1 MQGFTLPA
9 TPRRIGI
16 VAELIGEASLAPMV
30 EAAVST
36 FESRGFDTLVVAS
49 GKRAHE
55 ELAAWDMLARSDCDG
70 YLVYLDCLD
79 NNQLAKLISTR
90 KNVVLAN
97 LNDVHAGA
105 LAASHLISN
114 GHHQIT
120 MVTGP
125 TNRCRVQHRS
135 EGFMSQC
142 KERAPH
148 LIDLQTLEADLT
160 YEGGANAMRFIL
172 ASDERPSAV
181 FFHSD
186 QMALGALT
194 ICQKNRLRV
203 PDDISLMG
211 CGDTLAGEQCRPA
224 LCSINHS
231 LNSVGDYFA
240 NRLVNMIDGVMTGAT
255 PGTDNNY
262 HMPSLSPHRSVRN
275 LNSNKCLSDEQ
286 VISVRERE
294 CLQWASIGKTSWEI
308 SQIVGL
314 TESTV
319 IYHLRNATRKLDAAN
334 RLHAVAK
341 ALKASIIEF

>member
-1 MQGFTLPA
+1 MHGFTLAA

-16 VAELIGEASLAPMV
+16 AAELIGEASLAAMV
-30 EAAVST
+30 EAAVAT

-55 ELAAWDMLARSDCDG
+55 ESAAWDMLARSDCDG

-125 TNRCRVQHRS
+125 AYRCRVRHRS
-135 EGFMSQC
+135 EGFMSQF
-142 KERAPH
+142 KEGAPH
-148 LIDLQTLEADLT
+148 LLKLQTLEADLT
-160 YEGGANAMRFIL
+160 YKGGANAMRFIL

-186 QMALGALT
+186 QMAAGALT

-211 CGDTLAGEQCRPA
+211 CGDTLAGGQCRPA
-224 LCSINHS
+224 LCSINQS
-231 LNSVGDYFA
+231 LNSVGDHFA
-240 NRLVNMIDGVMTGAT
+240 DRLVNMIDGVMTGAA
-255 PGTDNNY
+255 PSADSNR
-262 HMPSLSPHRSVRN
+262 HMPSLSPHHSVRN
-275 LNSNKCLSDEQ
+275 LNSTKSVGDEQ
-286 VISVRERE
+286 IISERERE

-314 TESTV
+314 TESTI